1 MPNSQ
6 LNIFNYLN
14 KVDIKEKSF
23 IEKVVFDNK
32 LKAVSLFSSAGIG
45 ELGLRS
51 VGIDLIAAN
60 EIIDYRA
67 KIHDL
72 NFDNCKMFKGD
83 INEIK
88 SSYIQFIKNELD
100 KEELFLLYAT
110 PPCQGMSS
118 NGMGRLKL
126 EIDKGNR
133 TIFDD
138 RNKLII
144 PTIEI
149 IKELNPR
156 WIIIENVPKMK
167 NTIINYKN
175 ESIKISEFIERNLP
189 KEYVGT
195 PEIVSCEDYGVPQTR
210 KRLISIYTKDQN
222 AIDFFYH
229 NKESFFHDDL
239 KERKVNLREAI
250 GSLPKLDAV
259 LNKNSKKDFHEYH
272 YVPIMNEEKY
282 FWISNTK
289 EGSTAYNNQ
298 CINLQCQFTG
308 NNGHKDILKDGK
320 WKASKDIPINCLKC
334 GEPLPRPTV
343 VDKKTT
349 KRRIIKGFHSA
360 YRRMSWDKPAS
371 AITQN
376 FIYEAS
382 DNKVHPDQ
390 NRVLSIYEAMIL
402 QTLDKYDF
410 KFNYE
415 KENLSTP
422 RIAEILGE
430 SVPPYLIEKIV
441 SLMISL
447 TFFNKRK
454 T

>member
-1 MPNSQ
+1 MTDSLFNMFNLNSK
-6 LNIFNYLN
+6 F
-14 KVDIKEKSF
+14 DIKEKSIIQKIAF
-23 IEKVVFDNK
+23 ENK

-45 ELGLRS
+45 ELGLKS
-51 VGIDLIAAN
+51 TGIDLIAAN
-60 EIIDYRA
+60 EIIEYRS
-67 KIHDL
+67 KIHEF
-72 NFDNCKMFKGD
+72 NFQNCKMFKGD
-83 INEIK
+83 INKIK
-88 SSYIQFIKNELD
+88 NSYINFIKNKLD

-133 TIFDD
+133 KRFDE
-138 RNKLII
+138 RNQLIV

-175 ESIKISEFIERNLP
+175 ESIKISEFIARNLP
-189 KEYVGT
+189 KEYIGT
-195 PEIVSCEDYGVPQTR
+195 PEIIACEDYGIPQTR

-222 AIDFFYH
+222 AIAFFSQNNRSFFY
-229 NKESFFHDDL
+229 DDL
-239 KERKVNLREAI
+239 KERKINLREAI
-250 GSLPKLDAV
+250 GNLPKLDAV
-259 LNKNSKKDFHEYH
+259 LNKNSNKNFHEYH
-272 YVPIMNEEKY
+272 YVPIMNKEKY

-298 CINLQCQFTG
+298 CINLNCQFKG
-308 NNGHKDILKDGK
+308 NIGHKDIKKDGK
-320 WKASKDIPINCLKC
+320 WQASKDIPINCLKC
-334 GEPLPRPTV
+334 GEPLPRPTI
-343 VDKKTT
+343 VDKKTLE
-349 KRRIIKGFHSA
+349 RRILKGFHSA

-390 NRVLSIYEAMIL
+390 NRVLSIYEAMII

-410 KFNYE
+410 KFNYG

-422 RIAEILGE
+422 KIAEILGE
-430 SVPPYLIEKIV
+430 SVPPYLIEKIG

-447 TFFNKRK
+447 TFFYKRK